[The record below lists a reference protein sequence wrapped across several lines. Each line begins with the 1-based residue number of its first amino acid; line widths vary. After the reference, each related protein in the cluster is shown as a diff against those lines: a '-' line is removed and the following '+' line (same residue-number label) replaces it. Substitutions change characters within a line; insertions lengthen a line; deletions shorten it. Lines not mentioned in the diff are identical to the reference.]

1 MSALAP
7 KQTGPSRHGSPGS
20 SESLVLAEVADR
32 EVREVASSLLDERV
46 DDGLVVCASD
56 FPSGQSIN
64 PARGAASRRFL
75 TESDEEDLAQLLD
88 TVRKQQLSASSEPK
102 PERLGG
108 GLDGLAEGDERVP
121 DDGPAADAEQRFRQ
135 VERQGTE
142 AGAYVPT

>member
-7 KQTGPSRHGSPGS
+7 KQTGPSRRCSPGG

-56 FPSGQSIN
+56 FPSGQSVN
-64 PARGAASRRFL
+64 PASARGAASRRFL
-75 TESDEEDLAQLLD
+75 TESDEEDLAQLLN

-102 PERLGG
+102 PERLGR
-108 GLDGLAEGDERVP
+108 A
-121 DDGPAADAEQRFRQ
+121 
-135 VERQGTE
+135 
-142 AGAYVPT
+142 